1 MVVVIVVRVNIMM
14 RNLKNVNIMVLMIL
28 MEVIITVTKVTMPV
42 AMMMR
47 AM

>member
-1 MVVVIVVRVNIMM
+1 MVIVVRVNIMM
-14 RNLKNVNIMVLMIL
+14 RNLKNVNIMVLMIK
-28 MEVIITVTKVTMPV
+28 IITVTKVTMPV